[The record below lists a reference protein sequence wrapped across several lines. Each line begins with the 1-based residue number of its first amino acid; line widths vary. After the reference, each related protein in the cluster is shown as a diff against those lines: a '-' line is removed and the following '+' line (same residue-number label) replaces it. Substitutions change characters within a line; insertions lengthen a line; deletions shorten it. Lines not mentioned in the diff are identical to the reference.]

1 MKRRLK
7 ILLTGSAIG
16 LGTFAAAYILI
27 PQSFVPQEFSAAR
40 IESAKLAERIV
51 ANAEAS
57 LANLQ
62 AIAEHDRRGRKAE
75 ALTLVAQEFTRTKE
89 TQDAAVKLSSRLE
102 AMARGIDAIKPE
114 AARLLATEAVSA
126 EVALVSRLISYN
138 SLLQELF
145 GVLREKFERPGFYTN
160 GRVEELVAKVNEEAR
175 AINDFNRRSTESLA
189 EFDKLF

>member
-16 LGTFAAAYILI
+16 LGTYVGAYLVI
-27 PQSFVPQEFSAAR
+27 PHSFVPAEFSEAR
-40 IESAKLAERIV
+40 IQSATLAERIV
-51 ANAEAS
+51 SNSEAS

-62 AIAEHDRRGRKAE
+62 AIAQYDKNGEIAP
-75 ALTLVAQEFTRTKE
+75 ALALIAQEFARTRE

-102 AMARGIDAIKPE
+102 AMARSIDAIRPAE
-114 AARLLATEAVSA
+114 ARLLATEAISA

-138 SLLQELF
+138 DRLKELF
-145 GVLREKFERPGFYTN
+145 EVLREKFEHPGLATN
-160 GRVEELVAKVNEEAR
+160 GRVEALVGKVNEEAR
-175 AINDFNRRSTESLA
+175 AINEFNRRSTQSLA